1 MCKKGMSPHRKA
13 PSNILALLLT
23 AMLLVACQPAPLDS
37 TASPASTATAAF
49 ERATALAFKGI
60 ELYSW
65 QTETGAWVYSILPG
79 TNRNKTLAEVKVQPL
94 SLDEV
99 KAAISKL
106 AIGESIFW
114 FNRTAEGP
122 GRQAVDLA
130 YPPHAVIAELEQ
142 YALQNQVTLVGA
154 WTDPGETP
162 PP

>member
-1 MCKKGMSPHRKA
+1 MY
-13 PSNILALLLT
+13 ALLLT
-23 AMLLVACQPAPLDS
+23 ALGLVACQLASLDS
-37 TASPASTATAAF
+37 TASPASTATTTF
-49 ERATALAFKGI
+49 ERAEQLEFKGI

-65 QTETGAWVYSILPG
+65 QAETGQWVYSILPG
-79 TNRNKTLAEVKVQPL
+79 TNRNKTIAEVKAYPL

-114 FNRTAEGP
+114 FNRTTEGSSDP
-122 GRQAVDLA
+122 GFDLA

-154 WTDPGETP
+154 WTDPSETP